1 MADYALNLPTAVVIN
16 GIDSM
21 DILDQAITA
30 ARRFRPM
37 SDVEVEALLAKTGN
51 VAARGEFDLFKTT
64 SIFDS
69 TSANPAR
76 LGEESPRVKEM
87 MPA

>member
-1 MADYALNLPTAVVIN
+1 
-16 GIDSM
+16 
-21 DILDQAITA
+21 
-30 ARRFRPM
+30 M